1 MGVIVTGYFIGG
13 GEEVPGK
20 EEETEFPGNNVEI
33 VTVDLP
39 MARTVSS
46 GGGGG
51 VTELNTQEEGTWD
64 LAFFPKS
71 LLVRWF

>member
-1 MGVIVTGYFIGG
+1 M
-13 GEEVPGK
+13 PGK

-33 VTVDLP
+33 VTVDLS

-51 VTELNTQEEGTWD
+51 VTELNTQRD
-64 LAFFPKS
+64 LGPGILPKN
-71 LLVRWF
+71 LLVRGF